1 MKQYKILSVHQ
12 APVGLEAWY
21 EWDDE
26 WQVEAGD
33 TTTDLRY
40 REDGKRF
47 EVDAVHFVALVEE
60 SGGRRSLRGL
70 ELCEGTFTVCDEA
83 TNFVG
88 LFFAGNFPTCLKQG

>member
-1 MKQYKILSVHQ
+1 MQQYKIVGVYP
-12 APVGLEAWY
+12 APAGLEAWY

-33 TTTDLRY
+33 TTTDLRV

-60 SGGRRSLRGL
+60 FDGTRSLLGL
-70 ELCEGTFTVCDEA
+70 ELCEGTFSVCDEA
-83 TNFVG
+83 SNFVG
-88 LFFAGNFPTCLKQG
+88 LFFAGKFPPN